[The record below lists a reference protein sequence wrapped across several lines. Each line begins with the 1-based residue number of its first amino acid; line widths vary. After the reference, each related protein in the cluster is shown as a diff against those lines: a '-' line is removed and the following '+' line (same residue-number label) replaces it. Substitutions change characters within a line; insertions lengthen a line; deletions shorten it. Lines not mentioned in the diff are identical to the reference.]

1 MHASNTRSALAP
13 WENRLVVCDGIL
25 KSVKRKPDGSAHLLL
40 VNCRVRAFDPDVRLR
55 DQPFVKVD
63 HIWDE
68 VNDPE
73 ATPKGLLIRQGCAGI
88 VRQYARAD
96 GTVDWKV
103 RSIDAQRLDN
113 TLHLMRQRL
122 EIGSVQDRRAY
133 RLEIYRG
140 ILANVAEGYPV
151 YSMIEPTGEVL
162 QRVRQELEIIEEQ
175 LRREALAPAHGP
187 CTKMREADPFHS
199 LRRSRGR
206 KQGVAA

>member
-1 MHASNTRSALAP
+1 MSSSNTRSALAP

-40 VNCRVRAFDPDVRLR
+40 VNCRVRAFDPDVRLS

-73 ATPKGLLIRQGCAGI
+73 ATPSGLLIRQSCAGI

-113 TLHLMRQRL
+113 TLHLMHQRL
-122 EIGSVQDRRAY
+122 ETGWVQDRRAY
-133 RLEIYRG
+133 R
-140 ILANVAEGYPV
+140 
-151 YSMIEPTGEVL
+151 
-162 QRVRQELEIIEEQ
+162 
-175 LRREALAPAHGP
+175 REMTLSVP
-187 CTKMREADPFHS
+187 CARTP
-199 LRRSRGR
+199 
-206 KQGVAA
+206 